1 MWKGRWEHLSILI
14 NYVRMN
20 YKIIISGLLIFSCLS
35 CGHQDPPPPPP
46 PVAVNVL
53 TVKAGDAM
61 FYNSYPAT
69 VIAVNQV
76 EVRPQ
81 VAGYVTGIYFKE
93 GQHVEKGQKLYQI
106 DQQQYRSAYEQAVAQ
121 LNASEA
127 NLSKAQ
133 QDADRYQELGRQD
146 AIAQQTVQHAM
157 ADLQTAK
164 KQVDAAKANVS
175 AMEVNLR
182 YSTIYAPLS
191 GTIGISAV
199 KQGASV
205 SPGSTLLN
213 TISSDDPI
221 AVDVALDET
230 LIPFIQE
237 KYKMNLSKTD
247 STFTLILADQSRYPY
262 PGKIYIIDRAVD
274 PQTATIKVRFLFP
287 NPGNLLKSGMS
298 ANLQILNSSGVKSIL
313 IPYKATT
320 EQMAEYF
327 VYVVNAD
334 TVAQRKVLLGKRIR
348 DLAVVRSG
356 LQENEII
363 VLDGVQKLRD
373 GTKVK
378 ISAPVSTTT
387 DSLGRHSGDSL
398 KRKSS

>member
-1 MWKGRWEHLSILI
+1 MTHK
-14 NYVRMN
+14 
-20 YKIIISGLLIFSCLS
+20 LLITLLIVLSFISCA
-35 CGHQDPPPPPP
+35 HQAPPPPPP
-46 PVAVNVL
+46 PVAVNVY
-53 TVKAGDAM
+53 TVKAGNAI

-69 VIAVNQV
+69 VTAVNQV

-81 VAGYVTGIYFKE
+81 VAGYITGIYFKE
-93 GQHVEKGQKLYQI
+93 GQRVEKGQKLYQI
-106 DQQQYRSAYEQAVAQ
+106 DQQQYRGAYEQATAQ

-127 NLSKAQ
+127 NLAKVQ

-146 AIAQQTVQHAM
+146 AVAQQTVQHAL

-205 SPGSTLLN
+205 SPGTTLLN

-221 AVDVALDET
+221 AADVALDET
-230 LIPFIQE
+230 LIPFIEE
-237 KYKMNLSKTD
+237 KNKMNLPKND
-247 STFTLILADQSRYPY
+247 STFTLILPDQSRYPY
-262 PGKIYIIDRAVD
+262 PGKIFIIDRAVD

-287 NPGNLLKSGMS
+287 NPAKLLKAGMS
-298 ANLQILNSSGVKSIL
+298 ANLQILNNSGVRSIL
-313 IPYKATT
+313 IPYKATV

-327 VYVVNAD
+327 VFVVHAD
-334 TVAQRKVLLGKRIR
+334 TVAQRKVVLGNRIR
-348 DLAVVRSG
+348 DMVIVRSG
-356 LQENEII
+356 LQENEVI
-363 VLDGVQKLRD
+363 VVDGVQKLRD
-373 GTKVK
+373 GSKVK
-378 ISAPVSTTT
+378 AVSPVSSGT
-387 DSLGRHSGDSL
+387 DSTDHRPAADSS